1 MDTLIEVAQEAKRMQ
16 PDQEKLKKSLRKI
29 AMNIETCGMLSPH
42 DFNNEDVSL
51 LYSLGFNL
59 YQRED
64 YFTSKQIFQ
73 RLVLSRPHEKKF
85 WMALGA
91 CHQMTR
97 QFEEAL
103 ESWAMASFIE
113 NEDPLP
119 HFHATECY
127 LALESL
133 DDAYLALE
141 ETKQRLRPG
150 DEELFE
156 KIQALEKAW
165 LVKR

>member
-1 MDTLIEVAQEAKRMQ
+1 MDTSIEVAQEAKHMH
-16 PDQEKLKKSLRKI
+16 PDQEKLKRSLRKI

-64 YFTSKQIFQ
+64 YATSKQIFQ
-73 RLVLSRPHEKKF
+73 RLVLSRPYEKKF

-103 ESWAMASFIE
+103 ESWAMASFIDHD
-113 NEDPLP
+113 DPLP

-127 LALESL
+127 LALEIL
-133 DDAYLALE
+133 DEAYLALDAA
-141 ETKQRLRPG
+141 KQRLRSG

>member
-1 MDTLIEVAQEAKRMQ
+1 MYS
-16 PDQEKLKKSLRKI
+16 DQEKLKKSLKKI

-42 DFNNEDVSL
+42 DFNNEDVTL

-59 YQRED
+59 YERED
-64 YFTSKQIFQ
+64 YETSKQIFQ
-73 RLVLSRPHEKKF
+73 RLVISRPYEKKF

-91 CHQMTR
+91 CHQMSKSYE
-97 QFEEAL
+97 QAL
-103 ESWAMASFIE
+103 ESWAIASFLDDT
-113 NEDPLP
+113 DPLP

-127 LALESL
+127 LALESVEQAL
-133 DDAYLALE
+133 LALDAAKE
-141 ETKQRLRPG
+141 RLQ
-150 DEELFE
+150 DVDIDLFE

>member
-1 MDTLIEVAQEAKRMQ
+1 MH

-59 YQRED
+59 YERED
-64 YFTSKQIFQ
+64 YAVSKEIFQ
-73 RLVLSRPHEKKF
+73 RLVLSRPYEKKF

-113 NEDPLP
+113 R
-119 HFHATECY
+119 
-127 LALESL
+127 ALE
-133 DDAYLALE
+133 DAIKKLE
-141 ETKQRLRPG
+141 DERGGRFDPREMELVGGRPM
-150 DEELFE
+150 
-156 KIQALEKAW
+156 I
-165 LVKR
+165 

>member
-1 MDTLIEVAQEAKRMQ
+1 MHS
-16 PDQEKLKKSLRKI
+16 DQEKLKKSLRKI

-59 YQRED
+59 YERED
-64 YFTSKQIFQ
+64 YATSKEIFQ
-73 RLVLSRPHEKKF
+73 RLVLSRPYEKKF

-97 QFEEAL
+97 HFELAL
-103 ESWAMASFIE
+103 ESWAMASFIDE
-113 NEDPLP
+113 HDPLP

-127 LALESL
+127 LALESPEE
-133 DDAYLALE
+133 AFLALE
-141 ETKQRLRPG
+141 ETKKRLQ
-150 DEELFE
+150 DADIDLFE

-165 LVKR
+165 LIRR